1 MRGFLYLFTVLSLI
15 GLSLWGGYEYGW
27 YKASWQRRLLNV
39 GQYNNNLSEGFFQE
53 GNTLVVFGKLV
64 NLDLRKKF
72 MSVSVFNNLYKIKI
86 NDKTTLIGGS
96 QPYET
101 AKNGNRV
108 TIDMEYDK
116 PFVADKIYFSK

>member
-1 MRGFLYLFTVLSLI
+1 MRVFLYLFTVLSLI